1 MRGSLPHFCTQ
12 ESDIS
17 LPFEQVQP
25 MQLLPLFFR
34 LFRCQDKALRH
45 MIFHHIIA
53 GDLVIKRH
61 LAWLWK
67 SDV

>member
-1 MRGSLPHFCTQ
+1 
-12 ESDIS
+12 
-17 LPFEQVQP
+17 

-53 GDLVIKRH
+53 GDLVIQN
-61 LAWLWK
+61 LFAWLYK
-67 SDV
+67 SVVSWLFTLPLRLTFLSVSCNLR